1 VKIKADLHIKIFKNQ
16 MKQKETF
23 FTCFVF
29 QFYFIHLVY
38 SFYIKSGH
46 FIFKSMEYLSDR
58 IKSLSVSQTLAM
70 AQKSRE
76 LKAKGIDIISLS
88 LGEPDFNTPDY
99 IKEAAKKAIDDNY
112 SKYPPVP
119 GYNDLREAISRKFKE
134 ENGLTY
140 SPDQIIVS
148 AGGKHSI
155 INVIL
160 SIINP
165 GDEVIILAP
174 YWVSYY
180 DQVLLAGGKPVIV
193 TAAIENDFKIRPE
206 QLETAITSKTRLI
219 IFNSPSN
226 PTGMVYD
233 RNEMEKIA
241 RIVQKHEGLFIMS
254 DEIYEHIIFSGEHV
268 SMASFDFIYD
278 RVITVNGVSK
288 GYAMTGWRIGYIGA
302 PLWIVKACDKL
313 QGQFTSGVCSIAQRA
328 ALAAIQGKNDSK
340 QIMKEAFHRRR
351 DLICSLLKEIK
362 GLKVPVPEGAFYV
375 MPDISYF
382 LGKSDGITTIVN
394 SDDLALYLLDK
405 AQVAVVGGDAF
416 GAPDCIRISYA
427 TADNLLTEAVK
438 RIKSALE
445 RLH

>member
-1 VKIKADLHIKIFKNQ
+1 
-16 MKQKETF
+16 
-23 FTCFVF
+23 
-29 QFYFIHLVY
+29 
-38 SFYIKSGH
+38 
-46 FIFKSMEYLSDR
+46 MEYLSER
-58 IKSLSVSQTLAM
+58 VKSLSVSQTLAM

-99 IKEAAKKAIDDNY
+99 IKEAAKKAIDENY

-119 GYNDLREAISRKFKE
+119 GYSDLREAISKKFKD
-134 ENGLTY
+134 ENGISY

-148 AGGKHSI
+148 AGGKHSL

-160 SIINP
+160 SIVNP

-180 DQVLLAGGKPVIV
+180 DQIILAEGKPVV
-193 TAAIENDFKIRPE
+193 IEAKLANDFKIRPE
-206 QLETAITSKTRLI
+206 QLEAAITNKTRLI

-233 RNEMEKIA
+233 WSEMEKIA
-241 RIVQKHEGLFIMS
+241 RIVEKHEGLFIIS
-254 DEIYEHIIFSGEHV
+254 DEIYEHIIFTGKHI

-302 PLWIVKACDKL
+302 PLWIAKACNKL

-328 ALAAIQGKNDSK
+328 ALAAIQGKDDSR
-340 QIMKEAFHRRR
+340 QMMKVAFLRRR
-351 DLICSLLKEIK
+351 DLICELLKEVK
-362 GLKVPVPEGAFYV
+362 GLNVRIPQGAFYV

-382 LGKSDGITTIVN
+382 LGKSDGENKIKT
-394 SDDLALYLLDK
+394 SDDLALFLLDK
-405 AQVAVVGGDAF
+405 AQVATVGGDAF
-416 GAPDCIRISYA
+416 GAPNCLRISYA
-427 TADNLLTEAVK
+427 TSDDLLVEALK
-438 RIKSALE
+438 RIKGALE
-445 RLH
+445 KLK

>member
-1 VKIKADLHIKIFKNQ
+1 
-16 MKQKETF
+16 
-23 FTCFVF
+23 
-29 QFYFIHLVY
+29 
-38 SFYIKSGH
+38 
-46 FIFKSMEYLSDR
+46 MEYLSDR

-119 GYNDLREAISRKFKE
+119 GYNDLREAISKKFKE
-134 ENGLTY
+134 ENGINY

-148 AGGKHSI
+148 AGAKHSL

-160 SIINP
+160 SMINP
-165 GDEVIILAP
+165 GEEVIILAP

-180 DQVLLAGGKPVIV
+180 DQIILAGGKPVV
-193 TAAIENDFKIRPE
+193 VEATLENDFKIRPE
-206 QLETAITSKTRLI
+206 QLEAAITNKTRLI

-241 RIVQKHEGLFIMS
+241 RIVEKHEGLFIMS
-254 DEIYEHIIFSGEHV
+254 DEIYEHIIYTGEHI
-268 SMASFDFIYD
+268 SMASFDFISD

-302 PLWIVKACDKL
+302 PLWIAKACDKL

-328 ALAAIQGKNDSK
+328 ALAAIQGKGNSR
-340 QIMKEAFHRRR
+340 QIMKEAFLRRR
-351 DLICSLLKEIK
+351 DLICGLLKEIK
-362 GLKVPVPEGAFYV
+362 GLKMRVPQGAFYV
-375 MPDISYF
+375 MPDISYY
-382 LGKSDGITTIVN
+382 LGKSDGVTKIGN

-405 AQVAVVGGDAF
+405 AQVATVGGDAF

-427 TADNLLTEAVK
+427 TADDLLIEAVK
-438 RIKSALE
+438 RIKAALE
-445 RLH
+445 RLK

>member
-1 VKIKADLHIKIFKNQ
+1 
-16 MKQKETF
+16 
-23 FTCFVF
+23 
-29 QFYFIHLVY
+29 
-38 SFYIKSGH
+38 
-46 FIFKSMEYLSDR
+46 MEYLSDR
-58 IKSLSVSQTLAM
+58 VKSLAVSQTLAM

-76 LKAKGIDIISLS
+76 LKAKGLDIISLS

-119 GYNDLREAISRKFKE
+119 GYNDLREAISEKFKK
-134 ENGLTY
+134 ENGINY

-148 AGGKHSI
+148 AGGKHSL

-180 DQVLLAGGKPVIV
+180 DQIIIAQGKPVV
-193 TAAIENDFKIRPE
+193 VEAKLENDFKVNAE
-206 QLETAITSKTRLI
+206 QIEAAITPKTRMI
-219 IFNSPSN
+219 IFNTPSN
-226 PTGMVYD
+226 PTGMVYT
-233 RNEMEKIA
+233 RKEMEKIA
-241 RIVQKHEGLFIMS
+241 RVVEKHEGLFIMS
-254 DEIYEHIIFSGEHV
+254 DEIYEHIIFDGEHV

-302 PLWIVKACDKL
+302 PIWIAKACNKL

-328 ALAAIQGKNDSK
+328 ALAAIKGTGESQK
-340 QIMKEAFHRRR
+340 IMKEAFLRRR
-351 DLICSLLKEIK
+351 DLICGLLGEIK
-362 GLKVPVPEGAFYV
+362 GIKVRIPQGAFYV

-382 LGKSDGITTIVN
+382 LGKSDGNIVIKT
-394 SDDLALYLLDK
+394 SDDFALYLLEK
-405 AQVAVVGGDAF
+405 ALVATVGGDAF
-416 GAPDCIRISYA
+416 GAPDCFRISYA
-427 TADNLLTEAVK
+427 TSDDLLVEAIR
-438 RIKSALE
+438 RIKGAVEKLK
-445 RLH
+445 

>member
-1 VKIKADLHIKIFKNQ
+1 
-16 MKQKETF
+16 
-23 FTCFVF
+23 
-29 QFYFIHLVY
+29 
-38 SFYIKSGH
+38 
-46 FIFKSMEYLSDR
+46 MEYLSDR
-58 IKSLSVSQTLAM
+58 IKSLSVSQTIAM

-76 LKAKGIDIISLS
+76 LKDKGFDIISLS

-119 GYNDLREAISRKFKE
+119 GYADLREAISKKFKE
-134 ENGLTY
+134 ENGLIYT
-140 SPDQIIVS
+140 PDQITVS
-148 AGGKHSI
+148 AGGKHSL

-180 DQVLLAGGKPVIV
+180 DQVILAEGKPVVIE
-193 TAAIENDFKIRPE
+193 AKLENDFKIRPE
-206 QLETAITSKTRLI
+206 QLETAITAKTRLV

-233 RNEMEKIA
+233 RDEMEKIA
-241 RIVQKHEGLFIMS
+241 RIVEKHEGLFIMS
-254 DEIYEHIIFSGEHV
+254 DEIYEHIIFNGKHI
-268 SMASFDFIYD
+268 SMASFNFIYD

-302 PLWIVKACDKL
+302 PLWIAKACNKL

-328 ALAAIQGKNDSK
+328 ALAAIQGTGESQKN
-340 QIMKEAFHRRR
+340 MREAFLRRR
-351 DLICSLLKEIK
+351 DLICGLLNEIK
-362 GLKVPVPEGAFYV
+362 GLKVRVPQGAFYV

-382 LGKSDGITTIVN
+382 LGKSDGENKIAN
-394 SDDLALYLLDK
+394 SNDLALYLLDK
-405 AQVAVVGGDAF
+405 ALVAVVGGDAF

-427 TADNLLTEAVK
+427 TSDNLLIEAVK
-438 RIKSALE
+438 RIKMALE
-445 RLH
+445 KLK